1 MKKLFFI
8 GCFVF
13 LWSHSFP
20 QRNELFQI
28 WKTAAEDVNKYDYRP
43 KYEVLDPDSYHFHT
57 YDLQETLHTTY
68 SRLTDSDYK
77 KLARS
82 LIKKGGFDFDRQN
95 DTLMF
100 LFNFYLSVNVP
111 GVVIAKSSC
120 SEKVYFVREP
130 GIVFRSY
137 PVTKEF
143 NDGNIAFKAQYEGDV
158 AKFRELFLKY
168 GYWQGSRFTYCS
180 EKWEGCVAVLSL
192 DLSSHKKGTAGS
204 IKSLI
209 CILPATLFIGLP
221 VFYML
226 GFGL

>member
-1 MKKLFFI
+1 M
-8 GCFVF
+8 
-13 LWSHSFP
+13 
-20 QRNELFQI
+20 
-28 WKTAAEDVNKYDYRP
+28 
-43 KYEVLDPDSYHFHT
+43 DPDSYHFHT

-168 GYWQGSRFTYCS
+168 GYYDGK
-180 EKWEGCVAVLSL
+180 EVVLRIVLKNGKVVLPSYLWIYPAIRRELL
-192 DLSSHKKGTAGS
+192 DQ
-204 IKSLI
+204 
-209 CILPATLFIGLP
+209 
-221 VFYML
+221 
-226 GFGL
+226 

>member
-13 LWSHSFP
+13 LLEPFLS

-43 KYEVLDPDSYHFHT
+43 NMKFWIRTLYHFHT

-120 SEKVYFVREP
+120 SEKC
-130 GIVFRSY
+130 
-137 PVTKEF
+137 
-143 NDGNIAFKAQYEGDV
+143 
-158 AKFRELFLKY
+158 LFCE
-168 GYWQGSRFTYCS
+168 RARYCFS
-180 EKWEGCVAVLSL
+180 
-192 DLSSHKKGTAGS
+192 
-204 IKSLI
+204 
-209 CILPATLFIGLP
+209 
-221 VFYML
+221 
-226 GFGL
+226 

>member
-143 NDGNIAFKAQYEGDV
+143 NDGNIAFKAQYERDV

-168 GYWQGSRFTYCS
+168 GYYDGK
-180 EKWEGCVAVLSL
+180 EVVLRIVLKNGKVVLPSYLWIYPAIRRELL
-192 DLSSHKKGTAGS
+192 DQ
-204 IKSLI
+204 
-209 CILPATLFIGLP
+209 
-221 VFYML
+221 
-226 GFGL
+226 

>member
-120 SEKVYFVREP
+120 SEKVYFV
-130 GIVFRSY
+130 
-137 PVTKEF
+137 
-143 NDGNIAFKAQYEGDV
+143 
-158 AKFRELFLKY
+158 KFRELFLKY
-168 GYWQGSRFTYCS
+168 GYYDGK
-180 EKWEGCVAVLSL
+180 EVVLRIVLKNGKVVLPSYLWIYPAIRRELL
-192 DLSSHKKGTAGS
+192 DQ
-204 IKSLI
+204 
-209 CILPATLFIGLP
+209 
-221 VFYML
+221 
-226 GFGL
+226 

>member
-137 PVTKEF
+137 PVTKCR
-143 NDGNIAFKAQYEGDV
+143 Y
-158 AKFRELFLKY
+158 
-168 GYWQGSRFTYCS
+168 
-180 EKWEGCVAVLSL
+180 
-192 DLSSHKKGTAGS
+192 
-204 IKSLI
+204 
-209 CILPATLFIGLP
+209 
-221 VFYML
+221 
-226 GFGL
+226 